1 MNFTPEERTLY
12 EGHLK
17 WLWVEENTVK
27 KAKNEG
33 KEEGIQIGK
42 EEGIQIGKEEGIQIG
57 KEKGIQIG
65 KEEGIQIGKE
75 EGIQI
80 GKEEGIQIGKEE
92 GIQLGKEEGIQLGK
106 EEGIQLGETQKAMA
120 IAQNL
125 LQEKLPI
132 AYVAKVTGLT
142 INQVEQLYNVFSQ

>member
-42 EEGIQIGKEEGIQIG
+42 EEGIQIG
-57 KEKGIQIG
+57 
-65 KEEGIQIGKE
+65 
-75 EGIQI
+75 
-80 GKEEGIQIGKEE
+80 
-92 GIQLGKEEGIQLGK
+92 
-106 EEGIQLGETQKAMA
+106 ETQKAMA

-132 AYVAKVTGLT
+132 AYIAKVTGLT
-142 INQVEQLYNVFSQ
+142 IKQVEQLYTVSL

>member
-1 MNFTPEERTLY
+1 MCSTTACFPALTDLVVKVKTALDRWVAFLTRHDLLNKDNLPPPLNDVHLKKALQVLNVMNFTPEERTLY

-42 EEGIQIGKEEGIQIG
+42 EEGIQIG
-57 KEKGIQIG
+57 
-65 KEEGIQIGKE
+65 
-75 EGIQI
+75 
-80 GKEEGIQIGKEE
+80 
-92 GIQLGKEEGIQLGK
+92 
-106 EEGIQLGETQKAMA
+106 ETQKAMA

-132 AYVAKVTGLT
+132 AYIAKVTGLT
-142 INQVEQLYNVFSQ
+142 IKQVEQLYTVSL